1 LFDFGYSQC
10 DDNGDLHHAKVIRLF
25 VTQEQISKFNIPL
38 EFDAEVSVKIFG
50 TSIPNGDEKDKKENS
65 RTAGYIERYRS
76 YMKPG
81 YILPPTA
88 ELDAMLSTNELPD
101 ETKAI
106 LDENIS
112 PFFNEIIYQQEVTDT
127 LQTRKNELTE
137 FLEMKVKFLDDD
149 NEE

>member
-1 LFDFGYSQC
+1 M
-10 DDNGDLHHAKVIRLF
+10 
-25 VTQEQISKFNIPL
+25 TQEQISKFNIPL

-81 YILPPTA
+81 DILPPTT
-88 ELDAMLSTNELPD
+88 ELDAMLSTNELLD

-112 PFFNEIIYQQEVTDT
+112 PFFTEIIYQQEVTDT